1 MTCGSY
7 CTDLEALNEQPRER
21 ALGSERA
28 LASEKHVVQPLTWTK
43 TMTLIRDAFHALIAQ
58 GCASQQETKP
68 SSKPRLPLNSIEFS
82 THVTTATTTKTEIAN
97 GLGAIADEVG
107 TVIASPVGD
116 ALGLM
121 S

>member
-1 MTCGSY
+1 M
-7 CTDLEALNEQPRER
+7 R
-21 ALGSERA
+21 
-28 LASEKHVVQPLTWTK
+28 
-43 TMTLIRDAFHALIAQ
+43 LIRDAFRALIAQ
-58 GCASQQETKP
+58 GCVSQQETKP
-68 SSKPRLPLNSIEFS
+68 SSKPRLPLNSIELS
-82 THVTTATTTKTEIAN
+82 THVTTSTISKTEIAN

>member
-1 MTCGSY
+1 V
-7 CTDLEALNEQPRER
+7 R
-21 ALGSERA
+21 A
-28 LASEKHVVQPLTWTK
+28 
-43 TMTLIRDAFHALIAQ
+43 
-58 GCASQQETKP
+58 
-68 SSKPRLPLNSIEFS
+68 SKRPNRRVNLDYPLNSIELS
-82 THVTTATTTKTEIAN
+82 THVTTSTISKTEIAN